1 MEHVERQEEREQEIR
16 GDLDDLESQSDELE
30 QSADGLSEQTK
41 EAREDF
47 EQKQGSADA
56 PGIQES
62 EGTDVVDRPSPE
74 AEDESDAP
82 AADDE

>member
-16 GDLDDLESQSDELE
+16 SDLDDLESQSDELE
-30 QSADGLSEQTK
+30 RSADGLSEQTK

-47 EQKQGSADA
+47 ERKQGSADA

-62 EGTDVVDRPSPE
+62 EGTDVVDRASPE
-74 AEDESDAP
+74 AQDESD
-82 AADDE
+82 DE